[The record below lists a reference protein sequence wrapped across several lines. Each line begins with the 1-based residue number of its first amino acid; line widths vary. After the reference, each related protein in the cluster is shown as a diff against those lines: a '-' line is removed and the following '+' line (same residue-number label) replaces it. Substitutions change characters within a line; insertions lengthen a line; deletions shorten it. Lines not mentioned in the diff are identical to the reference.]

1 MKTVIYIRSIS
12 DDVPEYMVSNDTFDS
27 VERIQRM
34 LWRYAY
40 SKDYQSQMLYM
51 KNGELNG
58 IISCIFITDMPFE
71 YLQNE
76 SRTHKVTVKS
86 AWKDN
91 IRYTSFVKVSVIPY
105 DANIKVNRDDFKV
118 TKLSGYGTYGYSATV
133 IRHQPSVKIDCKLG
147 TFWPFKK
154 KDKDDLIK
162 VLSMLMSNKSKQLED
177 RRYVLDPYF
186 MIKDSNVEITDE
198 QNVMSVLD
206 GNLDLL
212 YKGCVK
218 NGFE

>member
-12 DDVPEYMVSNDTFDS
+12 DDVPEYMVSKDTFDS

-34 LWRYAY
+34 LWRYVD
-40 SKDYQSQMLYM
+40 SKEYQSQMLYM
-51 KNGELNG
+51 KYGELNG

-76 SRTHKVTVKS
+76 SRTHKVTVRS

-105 DANIKVNRDDFKV
+105 DETVRVNLDDFKI
-118 TKLSGYGTYGYSATV
+118 TNYRASGANGYKAAV
-133 IRHQPSVKIDCKLG
+133 IRHTSSIKIDCRIGVFYPL
-147 TFWPFKK
+147 KK
-154 KDKDDLIK
+154 KDKDELIR
-162 VLSMLMSNKSKQLED
+162 VLSMLLHTESEQLVD
-177 RRYVLDPYF
+177 RRYVLHPYF
-186 MIKDSNVEITDE
+186 MISDGDIEISGE
-198 QNVMSVLD
+198 QDVMSVLD

-212 YKGCVK
+212 NKG
-218 NGFE
+218 